1 MGQTQKRGPCVPGKG
16 FGCVWS
22 FPPREQFREPGWS
35 MQNIQAWKDKEAKHL
50 LISNQIV
57 NRLDEIALHIFTY
70 CPNINILTP
79 REKARA
85 VATYLRESNLT
96 GIQLGRDYHCL
107 EHNFLGFA
115 INDPDHNSLP
125 LISAAIYC
133 YVAQKI
139 NLDARPCGFPFHV
152 HVIVMPPRG
161 QDIDGNAIPPAT
173 LIEPIFMDPFRSAE
187 ETPIENL
194 QNQLNFLGASAAE
207 QAAFLRASGVADT
220 VLRCGKNIM
229 NSVQRLFQTSRA
241 HLAPVDAVSA
251 RYAALWSSLL
261 FSTSFRPAELR
272 HYLPW
277 FLELFAT
284 DFPSDAHLIEQYL
297 VPLFQG
303 TLHQEDILES
313 LRVVRA
319 VDEIPKQVKRR
330 TPERKTVRYRIGQ
343 VFRHRRYSYLA
354 VITGWDTEC
363 DASEQWM
370 RRMGI
375 DRLEAGRHQ
384 SFYHALYGNCALF
397 HCICWLCLELRI
409 SPYAMLRKRMSKLSP
424 PTCLSY
430 RKRLWKQQE
439 STSSGGM
446 AVLIHLS
453 AIFEMNILMTE
464 RRLRRG
470 VLISALLLTTHL
482 EAMKVSYSYK

>member
-1 MGQTQKRGPCVPGKG
+1 MTSRIPYFAIFPQDQTQRTTWPEGGAPIDNICLHRSIAIPEWVKLRNGDPVSLERALGAFDLFLPESS
-16 FGCVWS
+16 FGNLD
-22 FPPREQFREPGWS
+22 E
-35 MQNIQAWKDKEAKHL
+35 
-50 LISNQIV
+50 IV

-384 SFYHALYGNCALF
+384 SFYHALAEDKSVRYVAEENVEIITPDLF
-397 HCICWLCLELRI
+397 EL
-409 SPYAMLRKRMSKLSP
+409 PQTLVETAGKHFKRWDGCSHTFVS
-424 PTCLSY
+424 
-430 RKRLWKQQE
+430 
-439 STSSGGM
+439 
-446 AVLIHLS
+446 
-453 AIFEMNILMTE
+453 NIRDE
-464 RRLRRG
+464 
-470 VLISALLLTTHL
+470 
-482 EAMKVSYSYK
+482 YPDD

>member
-1 MGQTQKRGPCVPGKG
+1 
-16 FGCVWS
+16 
-22 FPPREQFREPGWS
+22 

-173 LIEPIFMDPFRSAE
+173 LIEPVFMDPFRSAE

-397 HCICWLCLELRI
+397 HCIC
-409 SPYAMLRKRMSKLSP
+409 
-424 PTCLSY
+424 
-430 RKRLWKQQE
+430 
-439 STSSGGM
+439 
-446 AVLIHLS
+446 
-453 AIFEMNILMTE
+453 
-464 RRLRRG
+464 
-470 VLISALLLTTHL
+470 
-482 EAMKVSYSYK
+482 